1 MWNYMLVGDAD
12 DDERRCCVLFRSSL
26 SWKLHEIDF
35 AFRAHIHQRNW
46 KWKFCFYWISLLF
59 LLFSLFLPSS
69 HRGNPHSE
77 LIFSGPNILME
88 FNSGYQIPPF
98 DYNGFSASLSFIE
111 GATTTKPPPTP
122 SFERHEP
129 HHHEPPHEV
138 ATPPP
143 KFTACDQ
150 VKWCWSTKKL

>member
-1 MWNYMLVGDAD
+1 
-12 DDERRCCVLFRSSL
+12 
-26 SWKLHEIDF
+26 
-35 AFRAHIHQRNW
+35 
-46 KWKFCFYWISLLF
+46 
-59 LLFSLFLPSS
+59 
-69 HRGNPHSE
+69 
-77 LIFSGPNILME
+77 ME

-122 SFERHEP
+122 SFDHHEQ

-150 VKWCWSTKKL
+150 VSGVVLPLLLLTHSVSWSKFKHFFKVINRKFS